1 MSWTTMALL
10 SMLATAYGEADAG
23 KKVFH
28 DAGLGTRGVSCA
40 HCHATEEDETTGD
53 GLIRA
58 GHTLFGVAKR
68 GAWRGDTK
76 RKKFATLSEAVDE
89 CVRLFMGTDG
99 LEGADKIT
107 LAAYLKSISKK
118 KKARP
123 DLDTG
128 LVPNN
133 DYDRPEFNNGD
144 ADRGRPL
151 FFAACHSCHP
161 GAKAGIAPSLEK
173 SSVALVAQKVREG
186 NGLLRGSRKP
196 GEWMPS
202 FGRERLTDQQVADI
216 AAYVQTTRP

>member
-1 MSWTTMALL
+1 MSWVTTAML
-10 SMLATAYGEADAG
+10 SVLAASYGEADAG
-23 KKVFH
+23 RKVFN
-28 DAGLGTRGVSCA
+28 DAGIGTRGVSCA
-40 HCHATEEDETTGD
+40 HCHATVEDENAGD
-53 GLIRA
+53 GLVRA

-68 GAWRGDTK
+68 GYWRGDTK
-76 RKKFATLSEAVDE
+76 RKSFATLNEAVDE
-89 CVRLFMGTDG
+89 CVKLFMGTDG

-107 LAAYLKSISKK
+107 LAAYLKSLSPK

-133 DYDRPEFNNGD
+133 DYDRPEFRGGD

-161 GAKAGIAPSLEK
+161 NGGAGIAPTLEK
-173 SSVALVAQKVREG
+173 SSVADIAKKVREG
-186 NGLLRGSRKP
+186 NGLLRGSRQP
-196 GEWMPS
+196 GQWMPS

-216 AAYVQTTRP
+216 AAFIQTRR